1 MIWILTVSC
10 VRTAFLTFF
19 PDCSGAS
26 RYDQYARSHTVADH
40 LQNYLVYTNSLV
52 FIRSGA
58 KSRAT
63 GVLLAGVTLVV
74 LFIFP
79 SIIGLIP
86 IFVVSTLIFTLG
98 FELLREALLDTWEH
112 LSTVEYLTV
121 SNPITI
127 AFRD

>member
-1 MIWILTVSC
+1 MLIY
-10 VRTAFLTFF
+10 F
-19 PDCSGAS
+19 
-26 RYDQYARSHTVADH
+26 
-40 LQNYLVYTNSLV
+40 QNYLVYTNSLV

-58 KSRAT
+58 KTRAA

-98 FELLREALLDTWEH
+98 FELLREALLDTWKH

-121 SNPITI
+121 SILASVAI
-127 AFRD
+127 